1 MERLAEFY
9 NSNQKIIII
18 IFLLLLFILLICLVK
33 KIVCR
38 RQRIKELEQA
48 SADKMRDEN
57 LNNVILNNHIEKG
70 NIKEIYKPYD
80 VDYSKPNT
88 DNRNYENNDKQEGNV
103 LVRLVEKTELST
115 RKFIMNPIKPIRIGR
130 DVQGNDISVMAE
142 DIDLHQCEI
151 FTAGNKIYIKSIGTS
166 NQTILKRKKDRA
178 IVSGAGVRLLSNDTI
193 ILGSVLYEVT
203 IIDKK

>member
-9 NSNQKIIII
+9 NSNQKLIII
-18 IFLLLLFILLICLVK
+18 IFLLLLFILFICLVK

-38 RQRIKELEQA
+38 RQGIKELEQA

-57 LNNVILNNHIEKG
+57 LNNVILNSHIEKG

-80 VDYSKPNT
+80 VDYSKSNT
-88 DNRNYENNDKQEGNV
+88 DNRNYENNDKQEGNI

-166 NQTILKRKKDRA
+166 SQTILKRKKDRA